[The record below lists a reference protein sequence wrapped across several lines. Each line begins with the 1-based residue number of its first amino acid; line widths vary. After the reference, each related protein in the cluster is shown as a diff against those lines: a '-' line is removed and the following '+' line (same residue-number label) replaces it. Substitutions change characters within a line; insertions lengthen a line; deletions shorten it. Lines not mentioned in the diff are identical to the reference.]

1 MKKLLLIISC
11 ILLIGCGYQKS
22 ATNEVRNYLN
32 SYKDL
37 DGSVLVQIED
47 EANKNEYTDKQKS
60 VYKDILKKQYQD
72 LSYKIEKKEKDGDI
86 TYVTVKVK
94 VYDLYT
100 AQNDASKY
108 LSDHMDDF
116 YDKNGKYDSSKY
128 LDYKLNLMKNV
139 TNKVEY
145 TIVFSVEEKDGE
157 FVVLQPSE
165 VDLEKIHGV
174 YNAEV

>member
-1 MKKLLLIISC
+1 
-11 ILLIGCGYQKS
+11 
-22 ATNEVRNYLN
+22 
-32 SYKDL
+32 
-37 DGSVLVQIED
+37 
-47 EANKNEYTDKQKS
+47 
-60 VYKDILKKQYQD
+60 
-72 LSYKIEKKEKDGDI
+72 
-86 TYVTVKVK
+86 
-94 VYDLYT
+94 
-100 AQNDASKY
+100 
-108 LSDHMDDF
+108 MDDF

>member
-1 MKKLLLIISC
+1 
-11 ILLIGCGYQKS
+11 
-22 ATNEVRNYLN
+22 
-32 SYKDL
+32 
-37 DGSVLVQIED
+37 
-47 EANKNEYTDKQKS
+47 
-60 VYKDILKKQYQD
+60 
-72 LSYKIEKKEKDGDI
+72 
-86 TYVTVKVK
+86 
-94 VYDLYT
+94 
-100 AQNDASKY
+100 
-108 LSDHMDDF
+108 MDDF

-157 FVVLQPSE
+157 FVVVQPSE